1 MKNESKSPKTIEME
15 KMLWEFISGSSQPV
29 KAEILAQRLSTSIR
43 MVRRLIRDLIA
54 QGHLIA
60 SSMEAPYG
68 YFVPKDEEEKRHYRN
83 QLLSRIKH
91 ILGRLKDF
99 DKATAEKI
107 EQILLID
114 DDSTSAVT
122 PMKK

>member
-29 KAEILAQRLSTSIR
+29 KAKILAQRLNTSMR

-68 YFVPKDEEEKRHYRN
+68 YFVPKTEEEKRHYRN

-107 EQILLID
+107 EQILLINE
-114 DDSTSAVT
+114 
-122 PMKK
+122 K

>member
-1 MKNESKSPKTIEME
+1 MKESKSPKTIEME
-15 KMLWEFISGSSQPV
+15 KMLWELISGSSQPV
-29 KAEILAQRLSTSIR
+29 KAGILAQRLSTSIR

-99 DKATAEKI
+99 DRATAEKI
-107 EQILLID
+107 EQILMID
-114 DDSTSAVT
+114 E
-122 PMKK
+122 K

>member
-1 MKNESKSPKTIEME
+1 MKHLKPQTQEME
-15 KMLWEFISGSSQPV
+15 KMLWEFLEGSSKPIKTKV
-29 KAEILAQRLSTSIR
+29 LAQRLRTSER

-60 SSMEAPYG
+60 SSMEPPYG
-68 YFVPKDEEEKRHYRN
+68 YFIPKDEEEKRHYRN

-99 DKATAEKI
+99 DRATAETI
-107 EQILLID
+107 EQILLIED
-114 DDSTSAVT
+114 A
-122 PMKK
+122 